1 LLIVNS
7 YWLIVIC
14 YLCRSEASSMHGQ
27 SPALIVIFNAR
38 KSYGHFEVSVP
49 ARAGFPRKNGAGY
62 FAQSRLRR
70 GCRFAPHSFV
80 SVIQSFFCF
89 SHSVFLLFQSFSLSP
104 VSVFQ
109 SFSCFSLS
117 VFLLFQSFSLSPVS
131 VIQSFSCFS
140 LSVFQSFSCFSL
152 SVFLLFQSFS
162 LSPVSVF
169 LLFQSFSCFSLSVFL
184 LFQSFSLSPVSV
196 FQFFKRFSLSV
207 FQFHFFVPK
216 RIISFAPTLEARVF
230 IKFHK
235 CETHRMYK
243 SSKRCHKNIKPMPNQ
258 NDQKEK

>member
-1 LLIVNS
+1 MLIVNS

-89 SHSVFLLFQSFSLSP
+89 SLSVFLLSQSFNLSHVSVFLLFQSFSCFSHSVFQSFSCFSHSVFLLFQSFSCFSLSP

-117 VFLLFQSFSLSPVS
+117 VFLLFQSFS
-131 VIQSFSCFS
+131 FSNV
-140 LSVFQSFSCFSL
+140 SVFQSFNFTSL
-152 SVFLLFQSFS
+152 CLKGL
-162 LSPVSVF
+162 
-169 LLFQSFSCFSLSVFL
+169 
-184 LFQSFSLSPVSV
+184 
-196 FQFFKRFSLSV
+196 
-207 FQFHFFVPK
+207 
-216 RIISFAPTLEARVF
+216 
-230 IKFHK
+230 
-235 CETHRMYK
+235 
-243 SSKRCHKNIKPMPNQ
+243 
-258 NDQKEK
+258 